1 MADKI
6 LCFSLNGFPLAVEP
20 EQIEKILINK
30 HPTKDNFVLE
40 TGVEVKN
47 LKSYIPLPE
56 REEALSDNI
65 MFVKD
70 QKDFYGF
77 TVDSISGYLTLK
89 STERIRSKVE
99 GSPILYFV
107 KNENKFIPVLDL
119 RFITNNDNSITSTD
133 IEEIIN
139 FSLGL
144 KDSSEE
150 HDEVFDEVS
159 EDEIYKSIDEEI
171 SKAKTTHFVDKII
184 KSEKK
189 GIVLPLIVNI
199 FIVVGVSLGL
209 VYYLIGNKSR
219 VEEQSISES
228 VAGVEEEV
236 IREIRRRSEEE
247 VKEQQQKLEDARK
260 RMEEL
265 QQEKDFFIE
274 NQEEILKQRELDLN
288 EEFQRSL
295 EEARKR
301 LSESG
306 VTNFD
311 EEFEKERERLYQ
323 EFLSS
328 REDARREMDD
338 VKANYERELRAK
350 EAEIQQEVDT
360 YSKQL
365 KEIEQTLQEEQAKLK
380 EAEER
385 AQTVTQQ
392 QAEYM
397 TFRKQLNTV
406 YKSALGNFSRL
417 DYEKGIKE
425 LNTLVPVIEAAKQ
438 RRIGDEEGLD
448 VEENL
453 VKNILYLAE
462 REQNRVDLNQIGRET
477 YEAALALESRGQL
490 EEALSRY
497 FTVYTLGGDS
507 DYKNRSMNRADIIMD
522 KLYKDRSESEREE
535 LESNADN
542 LFQRALLYKSAKEYD
557 EAIQNLEEIL
567 TSYPATEKAR
577 KSLDEIITLNNQKAL
592 LEKEE
597 ENQKLNRQA
606 QMLMRDAE
614 NSFEN
619 GQLLEAISKYEE
631 IIRNFKD
638 SDQVDEALAEIVN
651 INKQMKG
658 LKTKPSF
665 AKSSGEGADTGV
677 VVQVLPGNTILFNL
691 GSEENINK
699 GDVLQIFRNEE
710 GGMEFIGSL
719 QIYSV
724 NPKTSKGRIVY
735 YEKKVKIGDVVSF

>member
-6 LCFSLNGFPLAVEP
+6 LCFSLNGFSLAVEP

-47 LKSYIPLPE
+47 LKSYIPLPD

-77 TVDSISGYLTLK
+77 TVDRISGYLRLK

-107 KNENKFIPVLDL
+107 KNENNFIPVLDL
-119 RFITNNDNSITSTD
+119 HFITNNENSITNTD
-133 IEEIIN
+133 IEEIMN

-144 KDSSEE
+144 KDTSED

-159 EDEIYKSIDEEI
+159 EDEIYKSIEEEI
-171 SKAKTTHFVDKII
+171 NKTKTTHFADKII
-184 KSEKK
+184 ESEKK
-189 GIVLPLIVNI
+189 GIVLPLILNI
-199 FIVVGVSLGL
+199 FIIVGVTLGL
-209 VYYLIGNKSR
+209 VYYMIGNKSK
-219 VEEQSISES
+219 VEEQAIGES

-236 IREIRRRSEEE
+236 IREIRRRSEKE
-247 VKEQQQKLEDARK
+247 VKEQKKKLEDARK

-265 QQEKDFFIE
+265 QQEKDFFLE
-274 NQEEILKQRELDLN
+274 NQDEILKQRELELN

-295 EEARKR
+295 EEARKK
-301 LSESG
+301 LSESD

-328 REDARREMDD
+328 REDARSEMVD
-338 VKANYERELRAK
+338 VKANYESELRAK
-350 EAEIQQEVDT
+350 EAEIQNEVDT

-365 KEIEQTLQEEQAKLK
+365 DEIEQKLQEEQAKLK

-392 QAEYM
+392 QQEYM
-397 TFRKQLNTV
+397 TFRRQLNMV
-406 YKSALGNFSRL
+406 YKSALGKFSRQ
-417 DYEKGIKE
+417 DYEKGIEE
-425 LNTLVPVIEAAKQ
+425 LNTLVPIIEAAKQ
-438 RRIGDEEGLD
+438 KRIGDAEGLE

-477 YEAALALESRGQL
+477 YEAALTFESRGQL

-497 FTVYTLGGDS
+497 FTVYTLGSDS
-507 DYKNRSMNRADIIMD
+507 DYKNISMNRAEIIME

-542 LFQRALLYKSAKEYD
+542 LFQRAMLYKSAKEYD
-557 EAIQNLEEIL
+557 GAIRNLEEIL
-567 TSYPATEKAR
+567 TSYPATEKA
-577 KSLDEIITLNNQKAL
+577 KTSLDEIIVLNNRKAL

-597 ENQKLNRQA
+597 ENEKLNRQA
-606 QMLMRDAE
+606 QLMMKDAE

-638 SDQVDEALAEIVN
+638 SDQMGNALAEIVN

-658 LKTKPSF
+658 LQTKPSF
-665 AKSSGEGADTGV
+665 ARSSGAADSTGV
-677 VVQVLPGNTILFNL
+677 VVQVLPGNTVLFNL
-691 GSEENINK
+691 GSEEDIKK

-710 GGMEFIGSL
+710 SGMEFIGSL

>member
-1 MADKI
+1 
-6 LCFSLNGFPLAVEP
+6 
-20 EQIEKILINK
+20 
-30 HPTKDNFVLE
+30 
-40 TGVEVKN
+40 
-47 LKSYIPLPE
+47 
-56 REEALSDNI
+56 